1 MELICNKYLLRIIK
15 KIKTI
20 KDLEKFTIFPSGNNL
35 FKNCSSLGTE
45 YIEATG
51 ETNYTELNIPES
63 VHSFKSGSFINTNYT
78 NIKFPDDGVTLGDS
92 LTNEVGYRF
101 DLNSQVFGN
110 MSKLQGILNISNKVD
125 IYNLQEFY
133 NIGNSGQGI
142 QVGLDLKMLL
152 NL

>member
-1 MELICNKYLLRIIK
+1 MYKLFTDGANMQQISFEDNK

-110 MSKLQGILNISNKVD
+110 MSKL
-125 IYNLQEFY
+125 
-133 NIGNSGQGI
+133 
-142 QVGLDLKMLL
+142 
-152 NL
+152 